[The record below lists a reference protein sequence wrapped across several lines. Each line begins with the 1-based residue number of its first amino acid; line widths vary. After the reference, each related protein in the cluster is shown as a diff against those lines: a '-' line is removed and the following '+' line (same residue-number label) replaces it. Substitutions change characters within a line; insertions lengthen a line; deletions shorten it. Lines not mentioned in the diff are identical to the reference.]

1 MKQTI
6 LVFAFAIVLLA
17 AAPAQAQLF
26 GPSDEE
32 VAAEKAHEDGQ
43 DNQIRAH
50 ATLLQ
55 QQQAQATQLQ
65 AQLRALTDRVQSLTE
80 SLARA
85 TGANEELSHQ
95 ISQMNNRM
103 EQQNRE
109 FAYRICMV
117 SAQQLGT
124 DPQGLNCAAA
134 GTQSAS
140 ARPPAP
146 QVLTPGARL
155 SPIQPN
161 SNAGGLG
168 RGPGTLGSLSASG
181 PPLQAFS
188 PAPASAAAVSPT
200 AGGGGGDSRQFDA
213 AMNLLARA
221 QYVEA
226 SAAFRAYADSHPDD
240 AELSPQALYWV
251 GNIAYIQQDYPG
263 AARVFA
269 EQIKKFPK
277 HPRGADSM
285 LKMGQSL
292 VAQGQTRN
300 GCTAFAAIRKQYPD
314 ASPSTVTAATNARR
328 AASCS

>member
-1 MKQTI
+1 MKQTL
-6 LVFAFAIVLLA
+6 LVSAFAMVLLA
-17 AAPAQAQLF
+17 AGPANAQLF

-43 DNQIRAH
+43 DNQIRAN
-50 ATLLQ
+50 ATLIQ

-65 AQLRALTDRVQSLTE
+65 AQLRSLTDRVQSLTE

-95 ISQMNNRM
+95 LSQMNNRM
-103 EQQNRE
+103 EQQSRD
-109 FAYRICMV
+109 FAYRICMI
-117 SAQQLGT
+117 SAQQLGA
-124 DPQGLNCAAA
+124 DAQGLNCAAA

-140 ARPPAP
+140 AARPAAP
-146 QVLTPGARL
+146 QVLTPGAQL
-155 SPIQPN
+155 PPIQPN
-161 SNAGGLG
+161 SNASGIG

-181 PPLQAFS
+181 PPQQFA
-188 PAPASAAAVSPT
+188 PAPAAAVGS
-200 AGGGGGDSRQFDA
+200 DSRQFDA

-226 SAAFRAYADSHPDD
+226 SAAFRSYADSHPDD

-251 GNIAYIQQDYPG
+251 GNIAYIQQDYPS

-300 GCTAFAAIRKQYPD
+300 GCTAFAAIRKAYPD

-328 AASCS
+328 AANCS

>member
-1 MKQTI
+1 MKQI
-6 LVFAFAIVLLA
+6 LLVSAFAFLLLA
-17 AAPAQAQLF
+17 AGPAQAQLF

-43 DNQIRAH
+43 DNQIRAN
-50 ATLLQ
+50 AAALQ
-55 QQQAQATQLQ
+55 QLQSQATQNQNQVQ
-65 AQLRALTDRVQSLTE
+65 AQLRTLNDRVQSLTE

-85 TGANEELSHQ
+85 TGANEDLSNQ
-95 ISQMNNRM
+95 LAQMNNRM

-109 FAYRICMV
+109 FSYRICMI
-117 SAQQLGT
+117 SAQQLGA

-140 ARPPAP
+140 RPPAP
-146 QVLTPGARL
+146 QVLTPGAQL
-155 SPIQPN
+155 PPIQPN
-161 SNAGGLG
+161 SNAAGLG
-168 RGPGTLGSLSASG
+168 RGAGTLGTLSGGLSGSG
-181 PPLQAFS
+181 PAFS
-188 PAPASAAAVSPT
+188 PAPASSASV
-200 AGGGGGDSRQFDA
+200 GGGSDSRQFDA

-226 SAAFRAYADSHPDD
+226 SAAFRAYADTHPNDP
-240 AELSPQALYWV
+240 ELSPQALYWV

-300 GCTAFAAIRKQYPD
+300 GCTAFAAIRKAYPD

-328 AASCS
+328 AASCP

>member
-1 MKQTI
+1 MMQR
-6 LVFAFAIVLLA
+6 LLLPAFALFLVA
-17 AAPAQAQLF
+17 ASPAQAQLF

-43 DNQIRAH
+43 DNQIRAN

-55 QQQAQATQLQ
+55 QQQAQNAQLQTQL
-65 AQLRALTDRVQSLTE
+65 RSLTDRVQSLTE

-85 TGANEELSHQ
+85 TGANEELAHQ
-95 ISQMNNRM
+95 ISQMNARM
-103 EQQNRE
+103 EQQSRD
-109 FAYRICMV
+109 FAYRICTI
-117 SAQQLGT
+117 SAQQLGA

-134 GTQSAS
+134 GTQSAT
-140 ARPPAP
+140 ARPAP
-146 QVLTPGARL
+146 PPLLTPGASL
-155 SPIQPN
+155 PPIVPN
-161 SNAGGLG
+161 SNPGGVAALG
-168 RGPGTLGSLSASG
+168 RGPGTLGTLSASG
-181 PPLQAFS
+181 PPAQLA
-188 PAPASAAAVSPT
+188 PAPAPSAVSS
-200 AGGGGGDSRQFDA
+200 ASSGGTDSRQFDA

-221 QYVEA
+221 QYAEA

-240 AELSPQALYWV
+240 PDLTPQALYWV
-251 GNIAYIQQDYPG
+251 GNIAYIQQDYPT

-269 EQIKKFPK
+269 EQIKRFPK

-292 VAQGQTRN
+292 VAVGQTRN

>member
-1 MKQTI
+1 MTQR
-6 LVFAFAIVLLA
+6 LFLPAFALLLMA
-17 AAPAQAQLF
+17 ASPAQAQLF

-43 DNQIRAH
+43 DNQIRAN

-55 QQQAQATQLQ
+55 QQQAQNTQLQ
-65 AQLRALTDRVQSLTE
+65 AQLRTLTDRVQSLTE

-95 ISQMNNRM
+95 ISQMNARM
-103 EQQNRE
+103 EQQNRD
-109 FAYRICMV
+109 FAYRICTI
-117 SAQQLGT
+117 SAQQLGA

-134 GTQSAS
+134 GTQTAT
-140 ARPPAP
+140 ARPGPPPA
-146 QVLTPGARL
+146 LTPGASL
-155 SPIQPN
+155 PPIVPN
-161 SNAGGLG
+161 SNPAGVGALG
-168 RGPGTLGSLSASG
+168 RAPGTLGTLSASG
-181 PPLQAFS
+181 PPQQLA
-188 PAPASAAAVSPT
+188 PAPASAV
-200 AGGGGGDSRQFDA
+200 GGSDSRQFDA

-221 QYVEA
+221 QYAEA

-240 AELSPQALYWV
+240 ADLTPQALYWV
-251 GNIAYIQQDYPG
+251 GNIAYIQQDYPN

-269 EQIKKFPK
+269 EQIKRFPK

-292 VAQGQTRN
+292 VAVGQTRN

-314 ASPSTVTAATNARR
+314 ASPSTVTAANNARR
-328 AASCS
+328 AANCS